1 LKIETFENVKDQIGF
16 CGIWCGSCV
25 VGNGVLRELTKR
37 YGEIIKKYGVDEWG
51 PKDFDVK
58 EFMNGLA
65 SIQTIPVCQGCLKDG
80 GRTNCEMR
88 NCASNKKISD
98 CSQCDQPTKCKNTEI
113 LQHMRTGALD
123 AGLMVKTENIDRK
136 KLMENWTAELK
147 SKWPTC
153 ILFMHDEQ

>member
-1 LKIETFENVKDQIGF
+1 MKIETFENVKDQIGF

-88 NCASNKKISD
+88 NCA
-98 CSQCDQPTKCKNTEI
+98 
-113 LQHMRTGALD
+113 
-123 AGLMVKTENIDRK
+123 
-136 KLMENWTAELK
+136 
-147 SKWPTC
+147 
-153 ILFMHDEQ
+153 